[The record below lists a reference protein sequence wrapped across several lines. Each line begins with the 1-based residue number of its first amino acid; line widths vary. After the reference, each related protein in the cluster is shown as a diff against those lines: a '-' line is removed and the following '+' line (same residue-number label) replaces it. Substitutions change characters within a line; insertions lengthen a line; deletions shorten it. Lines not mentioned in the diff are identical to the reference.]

1 MLSFSARTTGSTIR
15 EASSLRSAR
24 LAHKMKAPAP
34 RGRRVRGLSFVAVLC
49 VLFAASP
56 PLRGEEPAVTL
67 GKQRAA
73 RSTVEWNVQDIDHAL
88 LGPIRFAVQ
97 KGAVTTAVGSEK
109 VFSQVF
115 VSCQK
120 SNGKMA
126 IELTNAPGS
135 DLAGGLRPTEMPR
148 LVCNRPGPRGGGKL
162 VRSDVAAKWEIST
175 LGDTLA
181 RGLAASELRRC
192 VSIDVQQSL
201 ALPPGAPRPSQ
212 RIAMEILPYD
222 KALDS
227 VFSAC
232 GERTA
237 FGPVDEAPPAAPPV
251 TRPGPA
257 PAPEGGQPAQPV
269 EAPWKPARTTP
280 KGRTIVRAAASVDSP
295 IVIKLAP
302 GTQILVRRTSS
313 PWWEVKPRAGAG
325 FRGFIREDRL
335 VIE

>member
-1 MLSFSARTTGSTIR
+1 M
-15 EASSLRSAR
+15 
-24 LAHKMKAPAP
+24 
-34 RGRRVRGLSFVAVLC
+34 RGPPFVPVLI
-49 VLFAASP
+49 VLFAASL

-97 KGAVTTAVGSEK
+97 KGAVTTTAGSEK
-109 VFSQVF
+109 IFSQVF

-120 SNGKMA
+120 SNGKVA

-148 LVCNRPGPRGGGKL
+148 LVCNRPGPRSGGPL
-162 VRSDVAAKWEIST
+162 VKSDLVAKWEIST

-181 RGLAASELRRC
+181 RGLAPSELRRC

-227 VFSAC
+227 VFAAC
-232 GERTA
+232 GEKTA
-237 FGPVDEAPPAAPPV
+237 FGPVEQAPPAAPPV
-251 TRPGPA
+251 ARSGPA
-257 PAPEGGQPAQPV
+257 PEVGQPAQPA
-269 EAPWKPARTTP
+269 EAPWKPAHTTP
-280 KGRTIVRAAASVDSP
+280 KGRTIVRAAASVESR
-295 IVIKLAP
+295 IVVRLAP
-302 GTQILVRRTSS
+302 GTRVLVRRASE
-313 PWWEVKPRAGAG
+313 PWWEVKPRTGAA
-325 FRGFIREDRL
+325 FRGYIREDRL
-335 VIE
+335 VVE

>member
-1 MLSFSARTTGSTIR
+1 M
-15 EASSLRSAR
+15 
-24 LAHKMKAPAP
+24 
-34 RGRRVRGLSFVAVLC
+34 RRAAFVASLGFLV
-49 VLFAASP
+49 AASF
-56 PLRGEEPAVTL
+56 PLRGEEPAVAIGRQL
-67 GKQRAA
+67 AA
-73 RSTVEWNVQDIDHAL
+73 RSAIEWDVHDIDHKL
-88 LGPIRFAVQ
+88 LGPIRFAAR
-97 KGAVTTAVGSEK
+97 KSAVTTIVGSDK
-109 VFSQVF
+109 ILSQVF

-120 SNGKMA
+120 STGRIA

-162 VRSDVAAKWEIST
+162 VRSDIVAKWEIST

-181 RGLAASELRRC
+181 RGLAPSELRRC

-201 ALPPGAPRPSQ
+201 AMPRGAPRPSQ

-227 VFSAC
+227 VFAAC
-232 GERTA
+232 GETTA
-237 FGPVDEAPPAAPPV
+237 SGPVGEAPPAAPPLAPPAPV
-251 TRPGPA
+251 PA
-257 PAPEGGQPAQPV
+257 PALEGGRSAQPA

-295 IVIKLAP
+295 MVIKLAP
-302 GTQILVRRTSS
+302 GTRVLVRRTSA

-325 FRGFIREDRL
+325 FRGYIREDRL
-335 VIE
+335 VVE

>member
-1 MLSFSARTTGSTIR
+1 M
-15 EASSLRSAR
+15 
-24 LAHKMKAPAP
+24 
-34 RGRRVRGLSFVAVLC
+34 RGLSFVALLC

-56 PLRGEEPAVTL
+56 PLRGEGPAVTL

-97 KGAVTTAVGSEK
+97 KGAVTTTVGNERI
-109 VFSQVF
+109 FSQVF

-148 LVCNRPGPRGGGKL
+148 LVCNRPGPGGGGKL
-162 VRSDVAAKWEIST
+162 VGSDVVAKWEIST

-181 RGLAASELRRC
+181 RGLAPSELRRC
-192 VSIDVQQSL
+192 VSIGVQQSL
-201 ALPPGAPRPSQ
+201 ALPPGSPRPSQ

-237 FGPVDEAPPAAPPV
+237 YGTVGEAPPAAPPV
-251 TRPGPA
+251 ARPA
-257 PAPEGGQPAQPV
+257 PAPEGGQPAQPA

-280 KGRTIVRAAASVDSP
+280 KGRTNVRAATSVDSP

-302 GTQILVRRTSS
+302 GTRVLVRRTSA

-325 FRGFIREDRL
+325 AGFRGYIREDRL
-335 VIE
+335 VVE

>member
-1 MLSFSARTTGSTIR
+1 MLCILLA
-15 EASSLRSAR
+15 ASS
-24 LAHKMKAPAP
+24 
-34 RGRRVRGLSFVAVLC
+34 
-49 VLFAASP
+49 
-56 PLRGEEPAVTL
+56 PLRGEEPVVTL

-97 KGAVTTAVGSEK
+97 KVAVTTAVGSEK

-135 DLAGGLRPTEMPR
+135 DLAGGLRPTELPR
-148 LVCNRPGPRGGGKL
+148 LVCNRPRPRGGGTL
-162 VRSDVAAKWEIST
+162 ARSDVVAKWEIST

-181 RGLAASELRRC
+181 RGLSPSELRRC
-192 VSIDVQQSL
+192 VSIDVLQSV
-201 ALPPGAPRPSQ
+201 ALPAGASRPSQ
-212 RIAMEILPYD
+212 RIAMELLPYD

-227 VFSAC
+227 VFTAC

-237 FGPVDEAPPAAPPV
+237 FGPVEQAPAATPPEA
-251 TRPGPA
+251 RPGPT
-257 PAPEGGQPAQPV
+257 PAPEGGQPAQP
-269 EAPWKPARTTP
+269 AGAGWKPARTTP
-280 KGRTIVRAAASVDSP
+280 KGRTIVRAAASVDSR

-302 GTQILVRRTSS
+302 GTQVLVRRTSA

-325 FRGFIREDRL
+325 FRGYIREDRL
-335 VIE
+335 VVE